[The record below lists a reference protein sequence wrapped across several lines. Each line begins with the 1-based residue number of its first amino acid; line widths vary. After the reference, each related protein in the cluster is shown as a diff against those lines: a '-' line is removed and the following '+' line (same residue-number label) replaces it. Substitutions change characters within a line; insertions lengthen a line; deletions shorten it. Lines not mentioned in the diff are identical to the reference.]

1 MVPWAHGEWL
11 AHNLPSAEAWLR
23 EDEGHLTLLV
33 SVVPQIHEWL
43 LTRFAG
49 RSAPVRGS
57 VA

>member
-23 EDEGHLTLLV
+23 EDESHLTLLV
-33 SVVPQIHEWL
+33 SVVPHIHEWL
-43 LTRFAG
+43 LARFAG

-57 VA
+57 AA